1 VRRPQQKSRDAALGG
16 AWLGAT
22 IVCLGA
28 AFGLGGAASST
39 FERTEAESDPD
50 LWLGARAV
58 IERRCLECHGLEYRR
73 GGLSFADAASFSE
86 GGSRGPAF
94 DREDPEKSRLL
105 HAVRYS
111 DPEFAM
117 PPAGRIPDEEIAA
130 LEAWIRGGAPWPAGK
145 EGELTDPGRF
155 ALEHDE
161 APNDPNAWWAYRPLR
176 RTGHAGG
183 VGHPIDALI
192 GARLEEN
199 GVEAADQASPL
210 ALVRRAS
217 FDLTGLP
224 PSTEMVNGFL
234 AAWERDGHAAWR
246 GLIDDLLASPAYGER
261 WARHWLDLVRYAE
274 TNGYERDGTKTNI
287 WRYRDWVIR
296 SLNEDKPYD
305 RFVTEQLAG
314 DELVEAL
321 GLKGAEASAALI
333 ATGYYRLGVWDDEPS
348 DPAQARADEL
358 ADIVDTTGQA
368 LLGATIGCARC
379 HDHKADPI
387 SQADYYAF
395 TAVFNNIKGYG
406 GGSFGQ
412 HLGGGMTTPIA
423 DAPAPGVMTPQER
436 DSERERVLGEL
447 ARYIA
452 MLPAVEGEPETVLGD
467 ARGAQRDAR
476 PVWRYVEGEAPDGWT
491 SPGFDD
497 SGWESG
503 PGGFGTRG
511 TPGAVVGTR
520 WDSNRIFLRTRFA
533 LTEIPES
540 LVLSIHHDEDAAVWI
555 NGVQVAAFS
564 GYTSKY
570 KRVQLDRDAM
580 SALVVGSNVVAVSC
594 RQTGGGQYIDVGLAS
609 GWIDGQS
616 ADVIRL
622 RTVAEHVLSGADVA
636 DAQRL
641 LVELRE
647 IERAPIADAYPALVI
662 SERGTTAPT
671 QHVLMRGSAHAPG
684 DAVEPG
690 VPGVFAVDGQPDFEQ
705 TASQVAFNDTTG
717 RRLALARWLFGP
729 GSHITSRVMANRLW
743 QHHFGRGLCRT
754 SGDFG
759 RLGEEPTHPLLLD
772 HLAAE
777 LIERSW
783 SLKAMHR
790 YIMTSEAYMRSSV
803 GPSASLAADPRNN
816 LFWRFDPR
824 RLSAEEFRDAVL
836 DVSGMLV
843 DEMYG
848 PSAFPT
854 MPPEALATSSRP
866 GEAWGRAAPGDEGR
880 RSVYVFAKRSLRL
893 PLLEALDQPSPDMAC
908 PVRFPTNVPTQALIT
923 LNSDFMQ
930 EAAGAFADRVL
941 SESDDLEGA
950 IARAIEL
957 ALGRDPGREEVARHA
972 SFVQRLREEHDLSER
987 DALAVLC
994 LGVMNLNEFMWI
1006 D

>member
-1 VRRPQQKSRDAALGG
+1 MATPVRTSYLLARFVWIGGLSACAA
-16 AWLGAT
+16 
-22 IVCLGA
+22 
-28 AFGLGGAASST
+28 GLVSMAPLTGTPYEPRAASDDQLWVRA
-39 FERTEAESDPD
+39 RT
-50 LWLGARAV
+50 V
-58 IERRCLECHGLEYRR
+58 IEKRCLECHGLKYRR
-73 GGLSFADAASFSE
+73 SGLSFADAASFAE
-86 GGSRGPAF
+86 GGSRGAAV
-94 DREDPEKSRLL
+94 DGEAPERSQLL

-117 PPAGRIPDEEIAA
+117 PPSGRIPDEEIAA
-130 LEAWIRGGAPWPAGK
+130 LEAWVLGGAPWPAEK
-145 EGELTDPGRF
+145 TGELTDPERF

-161 APNDPNAWWAYRPLR
+161 PSDDPNDWWAYRPLR
-176 RTGHAGG
+176 SAGAG
-183 VGHPIDALI
+183 SGDGHPIDTLI
-192 GARLEEN
+192 DARLEEAQL
-199 GVEAADQASPL
+199 ESASRASAL
-210 ALVRRAS
+210 TLVRRAS

-224 PSTEMVNGFL
+224 PSAEMVDGFVR
-234 AAWERDGHAAWR
+234 AWDRNADDAWR
-246 GLIDDLLASPAYGER
+246 RLIDDLLASPVYGER
-261 WARHWLDLVRYAE
+261 WARHWLDIVRYAE
-274 TNGYERDGTKTNI
+274 TNGYERDGTKTSI

-314 DELVEAL
+314 DELVHAL
-321 GLKGAEASAALI
+321 DLRGAEASAALI

-368 LLGATIGCARC
+368 LLGATVGCARC

-436 DSERERVLGEL
+436 DSKQERVLGEL

-452 MLPAVEGEPETVLGD
+452 MLPAIEGEPEPVLSD
-467 ARGAQRDAR
+467 AQGAEPDSR
-476 PVWRYVEGEAPDGWT
+476 PVWRYVEDEAPDGWT

-497 SGWESG
+497 SAWKSG

-533 LTEIPES
+533 LTQIPES
-540 LVLSIHHDEDAAVWI
+540 LVLSIHHDEDAAIWI
-555 NGVQVAAFS
+555 NGVHVADFS
-564 GYTSKY
+564 GYTSRY
-570 KRVQLDRDAM
+570 KRVQLDRSAV

-594 RQTGGGQYIDVGLAS
+594 RQTGGGQYIDIGLAS

-616 ADVIRL
+616 ADIIRL
-622 RTVAEHVLSGADVA
+622 RTTAEHVLSDEDLAET
-636 DAQRL
+636 QRL
-641 LVELRE
+641 LIELRE
-647 IERAPIADAYPALVI
+647 IERAPIADAYPALII
-662 SERGTTAPT
+662 SERGATAPT
-671 QHVLMRGSAHAPG
+671 QHVLMRGSVHAPG
-684 DAVEPG
+684 DAVAPG
-690 VPGVFAVDGQPDFEQ
+690 VPAVLAIEGLPDFERQ
-705 TASQVAFNDTTG
+705 EPEGAVADSTG
-717 RRLALARWLFGP
+717 RRLALTRWLFGS
-729 GSHITSRVMANRLW
+729 GSHITARVMANRLW

-754 SGDFG
+754 AGDFG

-772 HLAAE
+772 HLATE
-777 LIERSW
+777 LIRRDW

-803 GPSASLAADPRNN
+803 GPSASLAADPRND

-843 DEMYG
+843 DERHG

-866 GEAWGRAAPGDEGR
+866 GEAWRKPAPGDEGR

-950 IARAIEL
+950 IARTIEL
-957 ALGRDPGREEVARHA
+957 ALGRDPPNEEIARHT
-972 SFVQRLREEHDLSER
+972 SFVERLREEHDLSER